1 MLYIIISIQFNYY
14 SILIL
19 RMYFRT
25 ENSEQQ
31 SKCGAMVVGVSSFS
45 PHTQTAER
53 SHAKKGIYKDTL
65 QPTNLISTIYLL
77 HPHHRFASKL
87 IYWTTPI
94 ASKRILLNICETYC
108 ATLCEIKYEICK

>member
-14 SILIL
+14 FILIL

-31 SKCGAMVVGVSSFS
+31 SKCGAMVGVSSFS